1 MSARRW
7 PRNARWFLAEFMV
20 VLTGVLVALALNA
33 WWGERQNRQLER
45 AYLLQLHEDLAAS
58 EADLSMIADEM
69 MTRALHS
76 AAVGHA
82 FWDPSSTSA
91 EDLMV
96 SLGAPLS
103 ANRTRPVLGTAQALV
118 ATGDLRLIRSDRLRS
133 ELMSYLEWSQARI
146 DNIARFDETYYR
158 PGVALISERFDPT
171 ALRRLAGNATG
182 RNVDLASFALSMRP
196 AADGAAPFP
205 VALGS
210 ILQDADVYRGY
221 SQLLIG
227 HRNQAFEYGRM
238 AARSRYLRNLV
249 HQELYGVP
257 DPGNCQL
264 EPGIDGFSGSCGHA
278 LPGQAPLVLELRP
291 VEALATGRWRTDGQ
305 PTRSWAGRAL
315 QNGAASDVEVE
326 VDLHGHGV
334 IRTAFGW
341 FQVRDLPLAERT
353 ARLSFRITGDT
364 EAPPSDLDA
373 SILRRARELLHSEAT
388 WDREDDR
395 SCARTDGLLSL
406 YCALRQATVDVTGG
420 FHHRR
425 PALQTT
431 RRIVAER
438 STGRDY
444 EHRLRDYN
452 NDPRTSL
459 ADIHSLLD
467 EALAVMTGNRGL
479 Q

>member
-1 MSARRW
+1 MSPRRW
-7 PRNARWFLAEFMV
+7 SRNARWFLAEFMV

-58 EADLSMIADEM
+58 EADLSMIAGEM

-82 FWDPSSTSA
+82 FWDPSSASA
-91 EDLMV
+91 DDLLV

-103 ANRTRPVLGTAQALV
+103 AMRTRPVLGTAQALV

-133 ELMSYLEWSQARI
+133 EIMSYLEWSQARI
-146 DNIARFDETYYR
+146 DNISRFDETYYR

-171 ALRRLAGNATG
+171 ALRRLADNAAG
-182 RNVDLASFALSMRP
+182 RTMDGASFALSMSP
-196 AADGAAPFP
+196 AAGGAAPFP
-205 VALGS
+205 VALGL

-221 SQLLIG
+221 SQLLTG
-227 HRNQAFEYGRM
+227 HRNQAFEYRRM
-238 AARSRYLRNLV
+238 TARSRYLRNLV
-249 HQELYGVP
+249 HQELHGVP

-264 EPGIDGFSGSCGHA
+264 EPVSDGFSGSCGSA
-278 LPGQAPLVLELRP
+278 LPGRSPLLLELRR
-291 VEALATGRWRTDGQ
+291 VEAVATGRWKTDGR

-315 QNGAASDVEVE
+315 LNGAPSDVEIE
-326 VDLHGHGV
+326 VDAHGHGV

-341 FQVRDLPLAERT
+341 FEVRDLLADGPR
-353 ARLSFRITGDT
+353 RLSFRMTGAT
-364 EAPPSDLDA
+364 EAPGSDLDA
-373 SILRRARELLHSEAT
+373 GILRRARELLNSEAA
-388 WDREDDR
+388 WDRQDDR
-395 SCARTDGLLSL
+395 ACVRTDGVLSL
-406 YCALRQATVDVTGG
+406 HCALRQATVDVTGG

-425 PALQTT
+425 PALQLA

-459 ADIHSLLD
+459 ADLHSLLD
-467 EALAVMTGNRGL
+467 EALAIMTGNQDL

>member
-1 MSARRW
+1 MSPRRW

-91 EDLMV
+91 DDLVV

-158 PGVALISERFDPT
+158 PGVALISERFDQT
-171 ALRRLAGNATG
+171 ALRWLADNAIS
-182 RNVDLASFALSMRP
+182 RNVDLATSALSMRP
-196 AADGAAPFP
+196 AAGGAAPFP
-205 VALGS
+205 VALSS

-221 SQLLIG
+221 SQLLVG

-238 AARSRYLRNLV
+238 VSRSRYLRNLV
-249 HQELYGVP
+249 HQELHGVP

-264 EPGIDGFSGSCGHA
+264 DPVADGFSGSCGSA
-278 LPGQAPLVLELRP
+278 LPGRSPLLLELRR
-291 VEALATGRWRTDGQ
+291 VEAVATGRWMTDGS

-315 QNGAASDVEVE
+315 LNGVPSDVEVE
-326 VDLHGHGV
+326 VDAHRHGV

-341 FQVRDLPLAERT
+341 FEVRDLLAEGPE
-353 ARLSFRITGDT
+353 RLSFRITGDT
-364 EAPPSDLDA
+364 EAPGSDLDA
-373 SILRRARELLHSEAT
+373 GILRRARELLHSEAA

-395 SCARTDGLLSL
+395 GCVRTDGVLSL

-425 PALQTT
+425 PALQAA

-444 EHRLRDYN
+444 EHRLQDYN

-459 ADIHSLLD
+459 ADLHSLLD
-467 EALAVMTGNRGL
+467 EALAAVSGERP
-479 Q
+479 

>member
-1 MSARRW
+1 MRARRW
-7 PRNARWFLAEFMV
+7 ARNARWFLAEFMV

-45 AYLLQLHEDLAAS
+45 VYLLQLHEDLAAS
-58 EADLSMIADEM
+58 EADLSAFADEM

-82 FWDPSSTSA
+82 FWDPSSTSP

-133 ELMSYLEWSQARI
+133 ELMSYLEWSQARM

-158 PGVALISERFDPT
+158 PGVALITQRFDVS
-171 ALRRLAGNATG
+171 ALGRLADSATG
-182 RNVDLASFALSMRP
+182 RTRNEATVALSMSP
-196 AADGAAPFP
+196 ATGEAPFP
-205 VALGS
+205 LDLGR
-210 ILQDADVYRGY
+210 ILQDADVYRSY
-221 SQLLIG
+221 SHLLIG
-227 HRNQAFEYGRM
+227 HRNQAREYGRM

-249 HQELYGVP
+249 HQELHGVP

-264 EPGIDGFSGSCGHA
+264 EPVSDGFSGSCGSA
-278 LPGQAPLVLELRP
+278 LPGRSPLLLELRQ
-291 VEALATGRWRTDGQ
+291 VEALATGRWRSDGR

-315 QNGAASDVEVE
+315 LNGAASDVEIE
-326 VDLHGHGV
+326 VDIHGHGV

-341 FQVRDLPLAERT
+341 FEVRDLLVEGSE
-353 ARLSFRITGDT
+353 RLSFRITGDT
-364 EAPPSDLDA
+364 EAPGSDLDA
-373 SILRRARELLHSEAT
+373 SILRRARELLHSEAA

-395 SCARTDGLLSL
+395 GCARTDGVLSL

-425 PALQTT
+425 PALQTA

-438 STGRDY
+438 SSGRDY
-444 EHRLRDYN
+444 AHRLQDYN
-452 NDPRTSL
+452 NDSRTSL

-467 EALAVMTGNRGL
+467 EALAIMRGDRGL